1 VEHFRNSELMP
12 QLQQASS
19 EIMAWADDFDAAA
32 EFALAREQ
40 IDTEQHNLRVT
51 SVASKSLSALTEAE
65 KMELQQL
72 SRRKVHTEK

>member
-1 VEHFRNSELMP
+1 MP

-19 EIMAWADDFDAAA
+19 EIMVWADDFDAAA

-40 IDTEQHNLRVT
+40 IDTEQHNLRT
-51 SVASKSLSALTEAE
+51 ANLASKSLSTLTEAE

-72 SRRKVHTEK
+72 SRRKVRTEK